1 MPAVY
6 DVVNQ
11 LAGAAVPTSALET
24 LGAARPAGLGD
35 ESQDR
40 KP

>member
-11 LAGAAVPTSALET
+11 LAGAAAAASALDT
-24 LGAARPAGLGD
+24 PGAARPAGLGD
-35 ESQDR
+35 EGQDG